1 MEEDR
6 ELARALALSLEGLMA
21 TSSPYREE
29 VRGRDIGSEMSSR
42 SDISTDHYLN
52 LNIN

>member
-1 MEEDR
+1 MADDG

-29 VRGRDIGSEMSSR
+29 VRGRKVCSKLSSR
-42 SDISTDHYLN
+42 SNFSTD
-52 LNIN
+52 